1 VTPGTGAVTAVASV
15 VPSARA
21 GLEATAPAL
30 LPAHGVGSREDLP
43 LPFSLLLVGAA
54 VALVV
59 SFVALGLLWKEPR
72 LRETDGRLLPA
83 ALSLA
88 LDSPAVR
95 GLFVLLSLGTT
106 GWTLL
111 ALLLGRDNANN
122 PVPYVVYVW
131 LWVGLGFLSMVF
143 GGFWRVV
150 NPVRW
155 LRRGVLAAAR
165 IGDDFELVGFR
176 LGYWPAA
183 LGLLAFVWLELLAP
197 DNADLPTL
205 RIAILGYLLVSLVL
219 ALTFGRGYLR
229 FGDPFTAW
237 SSLYGSLS
245 PLGRRADGRWV
256 LRTPLHGPLQVP
268 VQPGLLAVASVML
281 GSTAYDGFSGET
293 RWYTFTQSSAIPAR
307 VWGTAALVGFCLV
320 VAGSLYAAA
329 VLSARLAGVSP
340 RGIATAF
347 APSLLPIAAGY
358 LVAHYW
364 SLWVWEGTNGLAKM
378 SDPLGTGANW
388 LGTAGLQPEPAFI
401 AAGFVATVQVV
412 AIVTGHVLGVVIAH
426 ERAVTLFPRRAAVW
440 GQVPLL
446 VLMVVYTVGGLTLLF
461 SS

>member
-1 VTPGTGAVTAVASV
+1 MAPPLHVAFVAVLPGAH
-15 VPSARA
+15 
-21 GLEATAPAL
+21 
-30 LPAHGVGSREDLP
+30 PAHGVGSREDLP
-43 LPFSLLLVGAA
+43 LPFHLLLIGAA

-59 SFVALGLLWKEPR
+59 SFVALGLLWKTPR
-72 LRETDGRLLPA
+72 LHATDGRLLPPA
-83 ALSLA
+83 VSLA
-88 LDSPAVR
+88 LYSAPVR
-95 GLFVLLSLGTT
+95 GLFVVLGLLIT

-111 ALLLGRDNANN
+111 ALLVGQDDANN

-131 LWVGLGFLSMVF
+131 VWVGLAFLSMVF
-143 GGFWRVV
+143 GGFWRLV

-155 LRRGVLAAAR
+155 MRRGLLAAAR
-165 IGDDFELVGFR
+165 IDDDFDLTPYR
-176 LGYWPAA
+176 LGYWPSA

-197 DNADLPTL
+197 DNADLLTL
-205 RIAILGYLLVSLVL
+205 RIAVLGYLLVSLVL

-256 LRTPLHGPLQVP
+256 VRSPLHGPLQVP

-307 VWGTAALVGFCLV
+307 VWGTAALVAFCLV
-320 VAGSLYAAA
+320 VAGSLSAAA

-340 RGIATAF
+340 RRVATAF

-364 SLWVWEGTNGLAKM
+364 SLWIWEGTNGLAKM
-378 SDPLGTGANW
+378 SDPLGTGADW
-388 LGTAGLQPEPAFI
+388 LGTAGLVPNPALI
-401 AAGFVATVQVV
+401 AAGFVAGVQVV
-412 AIVTGHVLGVVIAH
+412 AILTGHVLGVVLAH
-426 ERAVTLFPRRAAVW
+426 ERAIALFPRRAAVL

-446 VLMVVYTVGGLTLLF
+446 VLMVLYTVGGLSLLF